1 MPPSLPR
8 KRTYASTSAYETD
21 VENDYP
27 FGRTRRQRT
36 SSTTSVETLRTVHLP
51 NTNQTS
57 TGRVLITA
65 TAENAPQKI
74 YVPVAATTT
83 TNCKPESTLPS
94 GIPRS
99 VALRAKRS
107 THAKHGVKISANP
120 PSATLSTTTK
130 PSPAPPIA
138 TKLEGGTKV
147 LDNGS
152 SVSKTT
158 TQPSSSKP
166 SPPESTTKM
175 ASKAKIK
182 PSSSKSS
189 LDAILS
195 EKPRPFPV
203 VKLPPPST
211 RPSLTRT
218 SSVSSLEPRQLPATQ
233 PLNPKRA
240 KGDIATEPPSSNRV
254 SAQTDQYGC
263 VHLAPA
269 DCELFVSF
277 SHSPH
282 VEVWDRHDN
291 SDIPCQVYLYIMA
304 KNPSIWDGTPLSMPD
319 VTLIDIECRTKSG
332 PPRFSDRQSDFDHW
346 QCRFDGSEIPSNPG
360 RSEVPFVPSG
370 TISIENVWDRVYS
383 LPTVGKAC
391 DVNIVNR
398 VAIPSQGLVTRNT
411 IPSGLSN
418 LLFSSSPSAEERSL
432 QQSGLEAAKSVVPQ
446 ISGRGWRLRF
456 WVPVPAHLFLKKET
470 RIFAVSAKVYMVP
483 DGAGGGDIDYGFIAS
498 RTEMTV
504 SHLRSERE
512 MDGF

>member
-1 MPPSLPR
+1 
-8 KRTYASTSAYETD
+8 
-21 VENDYP
+21 
-27 FGRTRRQRT
+27 
-36 SSTTSVETLRTVHLP
+36 
-51 NTNQTS
+51 
-57 TGRVLITA
+57 
-65 TAENAPQKI
+65 
-74 YVPVAATTT
+74 
-83 TNCKPESTLPS
+83 
-94 GIPRS
+94 
-99 VALRAKRS
+99 
-107 THAKHGVKISANP
+107 
-120 PSATLSTTTK
+120 
-130 PSPAPPIA
+130 
-138 TKLEGGTKV
+138 
-147 LDNGS
+147 
-152 SVSKTT
+152 
-158 TQPSSSKP
+158 
-166 SPPESTTKM
+166 
-175 ASKAKIK
+175 
-182 PSSSKSS
+182 
-189 LDAILS
+189 
-195 EKPRPFPV
+195 
-203 VKLPPPST
+203 
-211 RPSLTRT
+211 
-218 SSVSSLEPRQLPATQ
+218 
-233 PLNPKRA
+233 
-240 KGDIATEPPSSNRV
+240 
-254 SAQTDQYGC
+254 
-263 VHLAPA
+263 
-269 DCELFVSF
+269 
-277 SHSPH
+277 
-282 VEVWDRHDN
+282 
-291 SDIPCQVYLYIMA
+291 
-304 KNPSIWDGTPLSMPD
+304 MPD